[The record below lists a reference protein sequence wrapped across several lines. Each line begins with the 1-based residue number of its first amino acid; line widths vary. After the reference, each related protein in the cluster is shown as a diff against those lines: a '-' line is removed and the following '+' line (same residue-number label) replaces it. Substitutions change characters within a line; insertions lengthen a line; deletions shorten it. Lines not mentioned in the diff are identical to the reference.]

1 MVQDITGHASAYRSN
16 SFMNHSSIVGNL
28 IAKNH
33 SSIVEKRTFGMKYD
47 LYKQKKHD
55 KKKHD
60 EKMHVTTD
68 GFGKTSVSVKHSK
81 KSESAL

>member
-1 MVQDITGHASAYRSN
+1 MQFWVGNPITMQDITGHASAYRSN
-16 SFMNHSSIVGNL
+16 SFMNY
-28 IAKNH
+28 

-60 EKMHVTTD
+60 K
-68 GFGKTSVSVKHSK
+68 KKHNK
-81 KSESAL
+81 KKHNKKCT

>member
-1 MVQDITGHASAYRSN
+1 
-16 SFMNHSSIVGNL
+16 MNHSSIVGNL

-47 LYKQKKHD
+47 LYKQKKHEKKKHD

-81 KSESAL
+81 KGESVL

>member
-1 MVQDITGHASAYRSN
+1 MVQDISSHASVYRSN

-33 SSIVEKRTFGMKYD
+33 SRIVEKRTFGMKYD
-47 LYKQKKHD
+47 LYNNKKHE
-55 KKKHD
+55 KKKHL
-60 EKMHVTTD
+60 TTD
-68 GFGKTSVSVKHSK
+68 GFGKTSMPVKHNK